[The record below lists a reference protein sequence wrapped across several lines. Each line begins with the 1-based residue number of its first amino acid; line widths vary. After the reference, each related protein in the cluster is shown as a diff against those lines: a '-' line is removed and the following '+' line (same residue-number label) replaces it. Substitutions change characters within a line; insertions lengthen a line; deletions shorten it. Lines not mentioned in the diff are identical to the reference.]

1 MDWQIFGHENIKKI
15 LAKQLASENLA
26 HAYLFCGPAGV
37 GKKTLGMELA
47 KKILKTENLASHPD
61 FLLLS
66 QEGEITIEKVRE
78 FIGRLSLKPFA
89 GKRKVAILD
98 NAENLNLQSSNA
110 LLKTLEEA
118 ASDTVIILAAG
129 QAGVL
134 PTIVSRC
141 QVFNFSAF
149 TPQQLES
156 YAASKGWQA
165 SLEIVTLSFC
175 GIARLYALYEDA
187 DFLEAQKKLVEQYS
201 NLRSMHS
208 GERMARLNELALS
221 ENLQNDLSVWLKW
234 QTQNLRAQPN
244 EFRRAASLSEAIS
257 GLRRN
262 FNKKL
267 VLQQLLFN
275 L

>member
-1 MDWQIFGHENIKKI
+1 MDWHIFGHENIKKI
-15 LAKQLASENLA
+15 LAKQLASKNLA
-26 HAYLFCGPAGV
+26 HAYLFSGPAGI
-37 GKKTLGMELA
+37 GKKALGREFA
-47 KKILKTENLASHPD
+47 QKILETENLASHPD

-66 QEGEITIEKVRE
+66 QEGEITMEKVRE
-78 FIGRLSLKPFA
+78 FIGRLALKPFA

-98 NAENLNLQSSNA
+98 NAENLNLQSGNA

-118 ASDTVIILAAG
+118 AADTVIILVAG
-129 QAGVL
+129 QSGVL

-149 TPQQLES
+149 TAQQLNA
-156 YAASKGWQA
+156 YAEGKGWQA
-165 SLEIVTLSFC
+165 SAEITALSF
-175 GIARLYALYEDA
+175 GSIARLHAFYEDA
-187 DFLEAQKKLVEQYS
+187 EFLKAQKQLIEEYS
-201 NLRSMHS
+201 QLRALHL

-221 ENLQNDLSVWLKW
+221 ESLQNDLGVWLKW
-234 QTQNLRAQPN
+234 QTQNLLAKPD
-244 EFRRAASLSEAIS
+244 EFRQAASLSEAIS

-267 VLQQLLFN
+267 VLQQLFFN